1 MASWRGMERTEQ
13 SVQRRPKAVGAA
25 SEEVARIA
33 RIHAPTERGAEDFA
47 NALVAALAERDEAR
61 DFSQK
66 PRSRRALAPP

>member
-1 MASWRGMERTEQ
+1 MELTEQ
-13 SVQRRPKAVGAA
+13 SVQRRLKAVGAA

-33 RIHAPTERGAEDFA
+33 RSRAPTERGAEDFA

-61 DFSQK
+61 DFLQK